1 MKTLSKFIL
10 FIVVLLGVVLAVL
23 AIDFKKFYETPLK
36 ISLDSISYEL
46 KSGANIKQVANSLV
60 ESELISHPY
69 YFIALAR
76 WQGVAHRIKMGEYEV
91 VAGTTPPQFLRQI
104 VDGKVTQYGVTL
116 IEGLTFR
123 QVLSTIHAN
132 ENLVHHLMGKTDEQ
146 IMTEIGQTGEHPE
159 GRFYPDTYH
168 FTRGMSDVDILRRSY
183 RMMQK
188 YLEESWSKREKN
200 LPLKNSYEALI
211 LASIVEKETGLRS
224 EQGQIA
230 GVFIR
235 RLNKKMRLQTDPTV
249 IYGMGDRYD
258 GNIRRHDLLEHTP
271 YNTYRIPALPP
282 TPIALPGGA
291 AIDAVMHPLK
301 GKTLYFVSKGD
312 GSHYFS
318 ETLEEHN
325 KAVTKYQLKR

>member
-1 MKTLSKFIL
+1 
-10 FIVVLLGVVLAVL
+10 
-23 AIDFKKFYETPLK
+23 
-36 ISLDSISYEL
+36 
-46 KSGANIKQVANSLV
+46 
-60 ESELISHPY
+60 
-69 YFIALAR
+69 
-76 WQGVAHRIKMGEYEV
+76 
-91 VAGTTPPQFLRQI
+91 
-104 VDGKVTQYGVTL
+104 
-116 IEGLTFR
+116 
-123 QVLSTIHAN
+123 
-132 ENLVHHLMGKTDEQ
+132 
-146 IMTEIGQTGEHPE
+146 
-159 GRFYPDTYH
+159 
-168 FTRGMSDVDILRRSY
+168 
-183 RMMQK
+183 MMQK
-188 YLEESWSKREKN
+188 YLEESWSTREKN

-258 GNIRRHDLLEHTP
+258 GNIRRRDLLEHTS

>member
-1 MKTLSKFIL
+1 MKILSRLIL
-10 FIVVLLGVVLAVL
+10 FIIALIGVFAVFL
-23 AIDFKKFYETPLK
+23 AIDFKKFYETPLNL
-36 ISLDSISYEL
+36 SPDNNSYEL
-46 KSGANIKQVANSLV
+46 KPGANIGQVANALV

-76 WQGVAHRIKMGEYEV
+76 WQGVAHQIKTGEYEI
-91 VAGTTPPQFLRQI
+91 AADTTPPQFLRQI
-104 VDGKVTQYGVTL
+104 VDGKVTQYSVTL

-123 QVLSTIHAN
+123 QALSTINAN
-132 ENLVHHLMGKTDEQ
+132 ENLVHHLAGKNDKQ
-146 IMTEIGQTGEHPE
+146 IMTELGWPDEHPE

-168 FTRGMSDVDILRRSY
+168 FTRGMSDVDILQRSY

-188 YLEESWSKREKN
+188 YLENAWSKREKS

-224 EQGQIA
+224 EQAQIA

-258 GNIRRHDLLEHTP
+258 GNIRRRDLVEHTP

-301 GKTLYFVSKGD
+301 GETLYFVSKGD

-318 ETLEEHN
+318 VTLEEHN
-325 KAVTKYQLKR
+325 KAVAKYQLGR